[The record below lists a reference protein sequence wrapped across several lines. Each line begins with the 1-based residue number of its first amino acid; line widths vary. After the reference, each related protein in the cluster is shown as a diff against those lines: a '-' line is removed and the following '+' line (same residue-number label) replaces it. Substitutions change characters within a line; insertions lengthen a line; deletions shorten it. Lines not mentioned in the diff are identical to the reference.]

1 MKIYLINEEWITK
14 TSYFLEK
21 LFDLLTFNR
30 VPGEDNESLSNTAI
44 SIHMNGVIFKNSYH
58 TVQVLF

>member
-1 MKIYLINEEWITK
+1 MKITK